1 MLTILML
8 SVLYCQL
15 WCCITTLCPFW
26 LHNHHSS
33 GSTNAL
39 YINNKDKGVQKK
51 KKYIIVETEKE
62 ITIMFAMQVRIRN
75 TWCFGA
81 IELNTNATQ
90 RQLPKLL
97 EPLSQPEQLFRCIW
111 MLVSLIECY
120 MAVIPISLTFL
131 RPASY
136 QKLFPSACHFLE

>member
-1 MLTILML
+1 
-8 SVLYCQL
+8 
-15 WCCITTLCPFW
+15 
-26 LHNHHSS
+26 
-33 GSTNAL
+33 
-39 YINNKDKGVQKK
+39 
-51 KKYIIVETEKE
+51 
-62 ITIMFAMQVRIRN
+62 MFAMQVRIRN